1 MNAHIA
7 LGFAVEIW
15 GDVPLQSA
23 PMTCEILVATI
34 GTVEPA
40 SALFGAALIATFI
53 LLMKSDADVLENT
66 AGRAPVNLS
75 VAQECVCVRCSLQ
88 Q

>member
-1 MNAHIA
+1 MDAHVA
-7 LGFAVEIW
+7 LRFAVAIW

-34 GTVEPA
+34 GTVGPA
-40 SALFGAALIATFI
+40 SALFGAALIANFI
-53 LLMKSDADVLENT
+53 LLMKADADVLENT

-75 VAQECVCVRCSLQ
+75 VAQERVCV
-88 Q
+88 